1 MAKTKIK
8 EVAIGTYSDYYLRL
22 YYEETNVSNVNNTSS
37 VTISLY
43 GYTERSSSICSYN
56 NGGGNTVT
64 VVVDGTTSTLSG
76 QNIDTRD
83 WHTEK
88 LLHSYTKTITHGAD
102 GSKSITVSGSITYQ
116 GGGTSLTAGTYSTGN
131 VSQSLT
137 TIARA
142 STVGTVSN
150 TAITS
155 TSGNVKIN
163 ISKKNSAYY
172 DRITTTGAISKTIN
186 VGTGTSG
193 TISWSD
199 LLGSMTSTTSAT
211 LNITVSTY
219 SNSGY
224 TTLIGSNTGKATIT
238 INTSNIKPSISWGS
252 IAVNSGGL
260 SGKLVAGKST
270 AKATWTV
277 TNATGASVSS
287 VTVSATNG
295 SIGSGAS
302 STSTSGTPTT
312 AVLPSNT
319 SNYNLTLTA
328 TVKDSRGATAT
339 ATTSAATVYG
349 YAPPNLTLTAYRTA
363 TSSSTAQDPT
373 GAYVYTTWSASV
385 GSTVGG
391 SNAIASTTKT
401 PSSITSGGH
410 YSLATNATQAFTVT
424 VKDTVGSTTSKTVN
438 IGTALIPFD
447 LYSNAAGTSVG
458 VGVGTVA
465 KADRFTSALPAY
477 FDDEIVDSYTAEF
490 GRNTGSGDIG
500 WYEVA
505 SGTITGYSDRSAI
518 ILFNRPCGPQ
528 VGIYYFRLRCDNND
542 SLRITSNGW
551 LVRYG
556 YSADHVKMRTSGN
569 DWHLYVYQTTQYG
582 KTYARILGAAT
593 TNTLWTSLLLHGNET
608 VLTSDPG
615 GTAATDIGVVGNATD
630 SNAVHLTGNANIT
643 GIKWFI
649 TYPVVWG
656 TAKGNAPRIKLATA
670 NDEGAENASY
680 GVWSDTTN
688 GNPTQLIATIKSYS
702 SSTYKSTGAG
712 ETYRFPVVDA
722 DISAEKYYS
731 VLTSKS
737 AVTVA
742 QGGTGATSAANARS
756 NLGVNQPTL
765 SSAQQIN
772 GNSTVTFN
780 VTTANYLFYLF
791 KFSMNGV
798 VTTIFNTRDMI
809 DTTAQ
814 TYWVNDGTS
823 TGAGMIITRTASGF
837 TVKRNGST
845 SCWCRL
851 AYWN

>member
-155 TSGNVKIN
+155 TSGNVTIN

-172 DRITTTGAISKTIN
+172 DKITTTGAISKTIN

-312 AVLPSNT
+312 AVLPSKT

-401 PSSITSGGH
+401 PSSITNGGH
-410 YSLATNATQAFTVT
+410 YALATNATQAFTVT

-465 KADRFTSALPAY
+465 EADKFKSALPAY
-477 FDDEIVDSYTAEF
+477 FNDAIYDSYTASF
-490 GRNTGSGDIG
+490 GRSTGSGDIG
-500 WYEVA
+500 WYEIA
-505 SGTITGYSDRSAI
+505 SGTITGYNDRSAA
-518 ILFNRPCGPQ
+518 ILLNRPYQPA
-528 VGIYYFRLRCDNND
+528 VGLYYFRIRCDNST
-542 SLRITSNGW
+542 SLRVTSNGW
-551 LVRYG
+551 LFRYG
-556 YSADHVKMRTSGN
+556 WDVNAVKMLTSGN
-569 DWHLYVYQTTQYG
+569 DWHLYVYQRANYGECIATILNAASTTS
-582 KTYARILGAAT
+582 KWPTFM
-593 TNTLWTSLLLHGNET
+593 LHDNNT

-615 GTAATDIGVVGNATD
+615 GEAATDIGVVGNATD
-630 SNAVHLTGNANIT
+630 SNAVKLTGDQTIAGTKTFTSKIYAPALELDNGSSRAYIDFHYAGSIADYTSRIAETGDGVIDIKAPN
-643 GIKWFI
+643 GIKFNAGAL
-649 TYPVVWG
+649 PV
-656 TAKGNAPRIKLATA
+656 A
-670 NDEGAENASY
+670 N
-680 GVWSDTTN
+680 
-688 GNPTQLIATIKSYS
+688 
-702 SSTYKSTGAG
+702 
-712 ETYRFPVVDA
+712 
-722 DISAEKYYS
+722 
-731 VLTSKS
+731 
-737 AVTVA
+737 
-742 QGGTGATSAANARS
+742 GGTGATSAASARS
-756 NLGVNQPTL
+756 NLGVNQPASLASVSIAGNATKTL
-765 SSAQQIN
+765 SI
-772 GNSTVTFN
+772 
-780 VTTANYLFYLF
+780 TTANYNFYLF
-791 KFSMNGV
+791 KFTCNSRI
-798 VTTIFNTRDMI
+798 TTIF
-809 DTTAQ
+809 TTYSQLSTSAQ
-814 TYWVNDGTS
+814 TYRIDDGTS
-823 TGAGMIITRTASGF
+823 TGATVIITRTASGI
-837 TVKRNGST
+837 TVKRDGSMACSVVLT
-845 SCWCRL
+845 
-851 AYWN
+851 YWN

>member
-1 MAKTKIK
+1 MARTKIK

-22 YYEETNVSNVNNTSS
+22 YYEENNVSNVNNTSS
-37 VTISLY
+37 VTIYLY

-83 WHTEK
+83 WRSEK
-88 LLHSYTKTITHGAD
+88 LLYSYTKTITHGAD

-155 TSGNVKIN
+155 ASGNVTIN

-172 DRITTTGAISKTIN
+172 DKITTTGAISKTIN
-186 VGTGTSG
+186 IGTGTSG

-295 SIGSGAS
+295 SISSGAS
-302 STSTSGTPTT
+302 STSTSGTPVT

-373 GAYVYTTWSASV
+373 GAYVYTSWSASV

-401 PSSITSGGH
+401 PNSITSGGH
-410 YSLATNATQAFTVT
+410 YALATNATQAFTVT

-477 FDDEIVDSYTAEF
+477 FDDEVVDSYTAVV

-505 SGTITGYSDRSAI
+505 SGTITGHSDRSAV
-518 ILFNRPCGPQ
+518 ILFNRPYGPQ
-528 VGIYYFRLRCDNND
+528 VGIYYFRLRCNNND
-542 SLRITSNGW
+542 SLQITSNGW

-556 YSADHVKMRTSGN
+556 YSANHVKMLTSGN
-569 DWHLYVYQTTQYG
+569 DWHLYVYQTAQYG
-582 KTYARILGAAT
+582 KTYVRILGAAT
-593 TNTLWTSLLLHGNET
+593 TATSWTSLLLHNNET

-615 GTAATDIGVVGNATD
+615 GTAATDIGIVGNATD
-630 SNAVHLTGNANIT
+630 SNAVKLTGNQTIA
-643 GIKWFI
+643 GIKTF
-649 TYPVVWG
+649 
-656 TAKGNAPRIKLATA
+656 
-670 NDEGAENASY
+670 
-680 GVWSDTTN
+680 
-688 GNPTQLIATIKSYS
+688 
-702 SSTYKSTGAG
+702 
-712 ETYRFPVVDA
+712 
-722 DISAEKYYS
+722 
-731 VLTSKS
+731 TSKIFAPALELDNGS
-737 AVTVA
+737 SWAYIDFHYAGSTADYTSRIAETGDGVIDIKAPNGIKFNAGALPVA
-742 QGGTGATSAANARS
+742 NGGTGATSAANARS
-756 NLGVNQPTL
+756 NLGVNQPASLASVSIAGNATKTL
-765 SSAQQIN
+765 SI
-772 GNSTVTFN
+772 
-780 VTTANYLFYLF
+780 TTANYTFYLF
-791 KFSMNGV
+791 KFTCNSRI
-798 VTTIFNTRDMI
+798 TTIF
-809 DTTAQ
+809 TTYSQLSTSAQ
-814 TYWVNDGTS
+814 TYRIDDGTS
-823 TGAGMIITRTASGF
+823 TGATVIITRTASGI
-837 TVKRNGST
+837 TVKRDGST
-845 SCWCRL
+845 ACSVVL
-851 AYWN
+851 TYWN